1 LAGRFEVQWSES
13 ALGDLDEILEYVAA
27 QDGYGAAE
35 RVYSKLI
42 RRIDSLELH
51 PLRCRIVPEL
61 KEAGHL
67 NFRDLIIWPY
77 RVFFRSEASK
87 VILVAVLDGRRDLEA
102 ILIRRA
108 LSK

>member
-1 LAGRFEVQWSES
+1 VAGLAGAFRP
-13 ALGDLDEILEYVAA
+13 
-27 QDGYGAAE
+27 
-35 RVYSKLI
+35 R
-42 RRIDSLELH
+42 
-51 PLRCRIVPEL
+51 LRCARSGYRIVPEL

-108 LSK
+108 LSN